1 MLCSLKPCR
10 VQSAVVFPVVLA
22 GACVCQCNMHCSE
35 IRQHLLAKGSWR
47 CSFETVTWTQPLD
60 HVVFFHDCRAHY
72 EDDGQHEARGELV
85 AESTG
90 GQISSR
96 LLSMRSANALVELP
110 KASGALPAG
119 STVSALLIADLAGMP
134 DSEQLG
140 ITSLPSGQWGW

>member
-1 MLCSLKPCR
+1 MH
-10 VQSAVVFPVVLA
+10 AVLA
-22 GACVCQCNMHCSE
+22 EALQGAILCCLCKGMRASMRYRLLRE
-35 IRQHLLAKGSWR
+35 PSRRQTPPPGLSSWR
-47 CSFETVTWTQPLD
+47 CSFKTVMWTWGSHCLV
-60 HVVFFHDCRAHY
+60 HNCRAHY
-72 EDDGQHEARGELV
+72 EEAGQHEARGELV

-110 KASGALPAG
+110 KAAGVLPAG

-140 ITSLPSGQWGW
+140 MTSLPSGQWGW